1 MTLVCYHCG
10 NETETG
16 ARCACGEPLWLKTDA
31 SEFSWPTVAR
41 SKAGLWRYGDLLPTE
56 PLPGVGLTAGG
67 TPLIRT
73 ERVDD
78 YAGCRLW
85 VKDESANPT
94 GTFKDRGSAVGVA
107 RALETTEDEGDW
119 VGTVSHGNMAMSMSA
134 MSASAG
140 VNCLVLVPDDIPA
153 ERLGHITQYDPKL
166 VQVGGE
172 YGKLYY
178 DSLELPDVRFVN
190 SDTPY
195 RVAGQKTTALE
206 ICEAFATAH
215 GDPAGSPFAGF
226 EAESSDSVSTSESVE
241 SRDSTDSPTAPDA
254 IVAPVSSGGHASAI
268 WKALRELR
276 EANLLDSVPRLYFV
290 QASACDPIAQAFRAD
305 ADEVRPVQGEET
317 VAYSI
322 ANSDPPSGN
331 RVLAAVRDIGGAV
344 LSVSDDEILDAK
356 QQFARRAGLCVE
368 PASATTL
375 AGIRQ
380 LSKSGEI
387 SPDDYVVA
395 IATGTG
401 FREQGAMPTAPQSIP
416 LADLAERVR
425 SLVSGVQRANM

>member
-10 NETETG
+10 RETETG

-31 SEFSWPTVAR
+31 SDFSWTESDESSNPPE
-41 SKAGLWRYGDLLPTE
+41 SGLWRYGELLPTE
-56 PLPGVGLTAGG
+56 PLPGVGLAAGG

-73 ERVDD
+73 ERLDD
-78 YAGCRLW
+78 YAGCQLW

-107 RALETTEDEGDW
+107 RALETTEAGDGW

-140 VNCLVLVPDDIPA
+140 VNCLVLVPDDIPP
-153 ERLGHITQYDPKL
+153 ERLGHIAQYDPTL
-166 VQVGGE
+166 VQVEGE

-178 DSLELPDVRFVN
+178 DSLELPGIRFVN

-206 ICEAFATAH
+206 ICEAFATGH
-215 GDPAGSPFAGF
+215 GRFVADSSKSP
-226 EAESSDSVSTSESVE
+226 
-241 SRDSTDSPTAPDA
+241 DSPNAPDA

-276 EANLLDSVPRLYFV
+276 EAKLLDSIPRLYFV
-290 QASACDPIAQAFRAD
+290 QAAACDPIAQAFRAD
-305 ADEVRPVQGEET
+305 AEEVDSIEGGET

-331 RVLAAVRDIGGAV
+331 RVLAAVRELGGAV
-344 LSVSDDEILDAK
+344 LSVSDNEILDAK
-356 QQFARRAGLCVE
+356 QQFARRAGICVE

-387 SPDDYVVA
+387 STGDYVVA

-401 FREQGAMPTAPQSIP
+401 FREQSAPPTAPQSVP
-416 LADLAERVR
+416 LADLEKRVR
-425 SLVSGVQRANM
+425 SLVSDA